1 MSVIA
6 REFYDRPALE
16 VARDLLGCRLV
27 RQLDGVRMAGLILE
41 TEAYQGEED
50 MGCHAAAGRTPRTAI
65 MYGSPGYAYVYF
77 SYGMHWL
84 LNAVADHEG
93 TPAAVLIR
101 AIQPIAGT
109 DLMTIN
115 RPHLALKRGWTDGPA
130 KLTQALGITGDFNG
144 VDLCDPSSGLW
155 IENGQAVQDGD
166 VEQTSRVGLNA
177 VPEPWKSIPWRF
189 VLDTEGARRHEEGS
203 IGS

>member
-6 REFYDRPALE
+6 REFYDRSALE

-50 MGCHAAAGRTPRTAI
+50 LGCHAAAGRTPRTAI

-77 SYGMHWL
+77 SYGLHWL
-84 LNAVADHEG
+84 LNAVADHKG

-155 IENGQAVQDGD
+155 IEYGQAIQDGD
-166 VEQTSRVGLNA
+166 VEQTPRVGLNA

-189 VLDTEGARRHEEGS
+189 VLDTEGARLHEEGS
-203 IGS
+203 IAS